1 MLLLSDPDFSSIAPN
16 LDSARKVAQ
25 IQGLKACDRSF
36 IARFLQDEDSDE
48 GVESLGERFVEEK
61 VVEEVSG
68 REEKDDKEED
78 MNGKMSY
85 CNLLRSSI
93 SLILIFVQPILQAK
107 CREIRRRKE
116 PDNLRWLAEQWRREK
131 E

>member
-1 MLLLSDPDFSSIAPN
+1 MLLLSDPDFASIAPN

-25 IQGLKACDRSF
+25 IQGLKASDRSF
-36 IARFLQDEDSDE
+36 VARFLQDEDSDE

-61 VVEEVSG
+61 VAEEVSG

-93 SLILIFVQPILQAK
+93 SLIFISVQQILQAK
-107 CREIRRRKE
+107 FREIRRRKVPSNGE
-116 PDNLRWLAEQWRREK
+116 EK
-131 E
+131 RNSR